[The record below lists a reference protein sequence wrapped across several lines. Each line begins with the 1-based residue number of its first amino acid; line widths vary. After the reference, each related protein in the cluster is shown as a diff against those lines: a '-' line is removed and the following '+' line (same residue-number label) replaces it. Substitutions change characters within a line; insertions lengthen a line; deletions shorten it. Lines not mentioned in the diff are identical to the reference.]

1 MESII
6 KAAVERGAS
15 DVHIKA
21 GDVFRARI
29 GGDLKPLTK
38 QRLTPEQTKTIALK
52 LIANEQDKKRIDEI
66 QDFDCSWGAPGVG
79 RFRVNILRQRSS
91 FMVVMRVIPFEVPTL
106 EKLQLPRVLESIAES
121 QRGLVLVTGPSGSG
135 KTSTIA
141 AMLNH
146 INTKT
151 KQHIVTLE
159 NPIEYLHRDLNSS
172 VTQREIGS
180 DTRSFSVGLKAAMRQ
195 DCSVIMVDELP
206 DLETVDAALKI
217 GETGRLLVTTLPT
230 PDVTSSI
237 ARIVAMFPP
246 EEQEIARLRLADA
259 LRAVISQRL
268 LPRADG
274 GGPCPVCEILVCTP
288 EVRTLLAERTRVGEI
303 RELMAGAREE
313 HGMQTFDQHL
323 TDLVD
328 GEVIS
333 MEAAKAAARDS
344 GTFRAFLEEAGA
356 KNSSDNK
363 EEAG

>member
-15 DVHIKA
+15 DIHIKA

-29 GGDLKPLTK
+29 DGELKPLTK
-38 QRLTPEQTKTIALK
+38 QRLTPEQTKTIAQN
-52 LIANEQDKKRIDEI
+52 LISSEQDKKRIDEI

-121 QRGLVLVTGPSGSG
+121 PRGLVLVTGPSGSG

-159 NPIEYLHRDLNSS
+159 DPIEYLHRDLNSS

-195 DCSVIMVDELP
+195 DCSVIMIEELP
-206 DLETVDAALKI
+206 DVDTVDAALKI
-217 GETGRLLVTTLPT
+217 GETGHLLITTLPT

-246 EEQEIARLRLADA
+246 EEQEIARLRLADS
-259 LRAVISQRL
+259 LRAVVSQRL

-274 GGPCPVCEILVCTP
+274 SGVCPVCEILVCTR
-288 EVRTLLAERTRVGEI
+288 EVRALVADRTRVGEI
-303 RELMAGAREE
+303 RDIIAGAREE

-323 TDLVD
+323 TDLVE
-328 GEVIS
+328 GGVIS
-333 MEAAKAAARDS
+333 LETARAAARDS
-344 GTFRAFLEEAGA
+344 GVFRTFLAEA
-356 KNSSDNK
+356 
-363 EEAG
+363 AGEDTGGQ

>member
-29 GGDLKPLTK
+29 GGELKPLTK
-38 QRLTPEQTKTIALK
+38 QRLTPEQTKTIALN
-52 LIANEQDKKRIDEI
+52 LIANDQDKKRIDQI

-121 QRGLVLVTGPSGSG
+121 PRGIVLVTGPSGCG
-135 KTSTIA
+135 KTSTIT

-159 NPIEYLHRDLNSS
+159 DPIEYLHRDLNSS

-206 DLETVDAALKI
+206 DIDTVDAALKI
-217 GETGRLLVTTLPT
+217 GETGRLLITTLPT
-230 PDVTSSI
+230 PDVTTSI

-246 EEQEIARLRLADA
+246 EEQESARLRLADA

-268 LPRADG
+268 LARADDS
-274 GGPCPVCEILVCTP
+274 GPCPVCEILVCTP
-288 EVRTLLAERTRVGEI
+288 EIQALVADRRRVGEI
-303 RELMAGAREE
+303 RDVMAGARDE

-323 TDLVD
+323 TDLVE

-333 MEAAKAAARDS
+333 LEAAQAAARDS
-344 GTFRAFLEEAGA
+344 GAFRAFLETAG
-356 KNSSDNK
+356 SDKTDGSN